1 MKKSTVDFN
10 YVSPIEIKTY
20 NVEEIISSCVNSDGM
35 YNEAYYF
42 HIDDF
47 YFIKYL
53 MDDEL
58 FKALESNNDYET
70 VIDKLGFDISK
81 SN

>member
-1 MKKSTVDFN
+1 MNIPDKSYLDRLKN
-10 YVSPIEIKTY
+10 LIKTY
-20 NVEEIISSCVNSDGM
+20 SVEEIISTCTSSDSM

-42 HIDDF
+42 HVDDF

-53 MDDEL
+53 MDEEL
-58 FKALESNNDYET
+58 FKTFESNNDYEKI
-70 VIDKLGFDISK
+70 VNKLRFDTSK